1 MIYVQIIIFDMAER
15 LVTTAPNS
23 PVAKNI
29 RFEVPHVSP
38 QNQGNHGIKPHTL
51 KKDDGKSMIDRF
63 QSNARQDPRLV
74 AAMTRHAT
82 THSDSR
88 PEDSVQRASVKQS
101 GREQPNYIQK
111 IQHL

>member
-1 MIYVQIIIFDMAER
+1 MAER

-29 RFEVPHVSP
+29 RFEVAHVSP
-38 QNQGNHGIKPHTL
+38 QNQSNHANKLHTF
-51 KKDDGKSMIDRF
+51 KKDDGKLMVERF
-63 QSNARQDPRLV
+63 QSNVRQDPRLV

-88 PEDSVQRASVKQS
+88 NEECLQRASVRQP
-101 GREQPNYIQK
+101 GREQANYIQR